1 MRKRTAATIRLII
14 MVLACWSWL
23 WSPWVL
29 TPHVQRAEAA
39 QACAITMDDSKIT
52 NDPTTSQVIAL
63 PDPPCKVTITGKINS
78 SDPAMPAPFVV
89 GVDSF
94 EKIINVS
101 VNKPT
106 VVSFEASF
114 TNKDADVDAVFVLA
128 EFGRAAAAET
138 DLFDSSEGF
147 GPGGGPETIPA
158 HVLLPGKEYFY
169 ALSNF
174 ECERCGEGQTPIRRP
189 ETDYTI
195 ELTVGGDATDVSL
208 EAGAFTPSGILGRFT
223 SGNGRLE
230 VNRFS
235 IGADLGL
242 TTPVTV
248 EVIGFRYLM
257 GSPERFQIQRKTPVG
272 DFFDLVA
279 FSGNPGPNGEPPN
292 NPTGVITR
300 RVTIRAADAVV
311 TEMLDPPIRV
321 PSNVDFFAGMF
332 LDRRDPGENNV
343 NLGRNQIILWQFMVP
358 RTENRTWATTQ
369 TTIGGPPVLSGWQKE
384 VFSSGGVTSSGPLW
398 FRIIVRVPQTGQVVS
413 LGTDGLRQII
423 WPKMAYLAD

>member
-1 MRKRTAATIRLII
+1 MRKRRGLEIRLI
-14 MVLACWSWL
+14 VGLLACWSL
-23 WSPWVL
+23 VSSPWFLVSNA
-29 TPHVQRAEAA
+29 PQAEAA
-39 QACAITMDDSKIT
+39 QQCAITMDDSKIT
-52 NDPTTSQVIAL
+52 DDPATSEVIAL
-63 PDPPCKVTITGKINS
+63 PDPPCTVTIKGKIKS
-78 SDPAMPAPFVV
+78 SDPKKPAPFVV

-101 VNKPT
+101 VSKPT
-106 VVSFEASF
+106 VVSFQASF

-128 EFGRAAAAET
+128 EFGRASAAET

-169 ALSNF
+169 AVSNF
-174 ECERCGEGQTPIRRP
+174 ECERCGEGQTPVTRP

-195 ELTVGGDATDVSL
+195 ELTIGGNAADVSL
-208 EAGAFTPSGILGRFT
+208 EAGSFTPSGILGRFT

-242 TTPVTV
+242 ATPTDV
-248 EVIGFRYLM
+248 EVIGIRYLM
-257 GSPERFQIQRKTPVG
+257 GSPERFGIQRKTPVG
-272 DFFDLVA
+272 DFFDMVA
-279 FSGNPGPNGEPPN
+279 FSANPGPNGEPPD

-300 RVTIRAADAVV
+300 RITIRGVDEIV
-311 TEMLDPPIRV
+311 TEMLDPPLRV
-321 PSNVDFFAGMF
+321 RSDVDFFAGMF
-332 LDRRDPGENNV
+332 IDRRDPGENNV

-384 VFSSGGVTSSGPLW
+384 VFSSGGITSSGPLW
-398 FRIIVRVPQTGQVVS
+398 FRIIVRLPQTGQVVS
-413 LGTDGLRQII
+413 LGTDGSRHVVS
-423 WPKMAYLAD
+423 PKMTAIAD